1 MQSYPAITA
10 EHFKHAEARIKGL
23 MNNEEQPD
31 SEHLKR
37 TAVVVED
44 DQIIVKLLEH
54 MLTRNGF
61 EVQTALNGREAVA
74 FMENL
79 PAPALVLLDVMLPYL
94 DGFEL
99 ITKIREHATW
109 KDVPIIMLTA
119 KSQEQNIVRAL
130 DKGANDYVV
139 KPFRPGELM
148 SRIRRVVKS

>member
-1 MQSYPAITA
+1 
-10 EHFKHAEARIKGL
+10 
-23 MNNEEQPD
+23 MNTEELASATD
-31 SEHLKR
+31 LER

-79 PAPALVLLDVMLPYL
+79 PAPTLVLLDVMLPYL

-109 KDVPIIMLTA
+109 KEVPIIMLTA

-148 SRIRRVVKS
+148 SRIRRVMKS